1 MANKEDMDTLISA
14 ISLFKELKPEEKER
28 TLGIMQGMLIAKG
41 KNLKELFPPKKI
53 AWLGFKTK

>member
-1 MANKEDMDTLISA
+1 MANREDVDTLISA

-41 KNLKELFPPKKI
+41 KNLKELFPPSI
-53 AWLGFKTK
+53 NIIQHI